1 MNKFLK
7 TAAICAIIT
16 AFTTFLLWLL
26 PKFYSDVSSGQAGAL
41 LAVNPFYTG
50 RLWVNFIHIFFALVG
65 YLGAAFIIFKRA
77 GGIAFSGFMWFL
89 LWGFTE
95 LLGVSVLIF
104 AVNGSWRHDYLKAG
118 EARQVLLKQQIDFF
132 MEIWDAMF
140 FLLLVFFLLG
150 TLFYGVALW
159 QGRGLEKLLSFL
171 FLLGVPLTI
180 FITVSGY
187 GGPSWPGVIA
197 SLAYPV
203 LQPLNR
209 AVLGAWIWKESI
221 ETK

>member
-1 MNKFLK
+1 ML
-7 TAAICAIIT
+7 TAV
-16 AFTTFLLWLL
+16 TTFLLWLL
-26 PKFYSDVSSGQAGAL
+26 PRFYNNVASGPAGAL
-41 LAVNPFYTG
+41 LAVNPFYLG
-50 RLWVNFIHIFFALVG
+50 RLWVNFIHIFLALMG
-65 YLGAAFIIFKRA
+65 YLGAAFIIFKRV
-77 GGIAFSGFMWFL
+77 GGVVFSGFMWFL
-89 LWGFTE
+89 LWGVTE

-104 AVNGSWRHDYLKAG
+104 AVNGSWRHDYLEAG

-187 GGPSWPGVIA
+187 GGPAWPGVVA
-197 SLAYPV
+197 GWVYPV
-203 LQPLNR
+203 LQPVNR
-209 AVLGAWIWKESI
+209 ALLGIWVWKKTI
-221 ETK
+221 KTK